1 MTTSNNKILD
11 KSDERLNRDKLQ
23 WMNSKN
29 MTTRYKM
36 HAGSW
41 FECPPKKLLSLVAA
55 ESSSL
60 QGLPS

>member
-23 WMNSKN
+23 WKNSKN

-36 HAGSW
+36 HA
-41 FECPPKKLLSLVAA
+41 
-55 ESSSL
+55 
-60 QGLPS
+60 